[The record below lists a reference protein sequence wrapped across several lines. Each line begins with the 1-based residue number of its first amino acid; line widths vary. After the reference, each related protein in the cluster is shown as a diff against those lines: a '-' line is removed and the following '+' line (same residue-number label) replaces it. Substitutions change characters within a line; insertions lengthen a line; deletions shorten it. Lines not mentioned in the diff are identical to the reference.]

1 MSLSTPLPATGSSQN
16 PGHTEIYTFE
26 APSHTPLCTKR
37 GVVGAGAGG
46 ERPLLLLGS
55 GLVTLDLIFNNG
67 LYQNILILYD
77 FFESLGY
84 KCILLAHKPVPPASE
99 LGWLCR
105 YTAVDI
111 GKFLVAPPEQIFGY
125 IEIAMSLDVAS
136 REFFL
141 KRGAF
146 VTKLYLGNALNIDVE
161 TTTIMKGFYIP
172 HHNAGAL
179 DAVWTSPH
187 YLQHLQYL
195 QAINKTE
202 RSEIVPYLWDSCF
215 LEQNGVNRWSPS
227 PGGWRT
233 TDIVILEP
241 NISFQKHALYPLL
254 LVEAFARRCSEWRG
268 RVVLMNY
275 DKLERSAHF
284 VHEVLPALTSI
295 KGRLVPKG
303 RDTLPNILQA
313 NPHALF
319 VTHNVNND
327 YNYMLFELMDRGFP
341 ALHTSAGWKNF
352 GYYWSSA
359 NWEDAQ
365 SLLFDVLQN
374 HTERE
379 AAYTCA
385 AKQLAWQHS
394 PWNPINQAL
403 WLEILE
409 RTKEA
414 SSLSRRGEGDE

>member
-1 MSLSTPLPATGSSQN
+1 MIRN
-16 PGHTEIYTFE
+16 PGLTEFHTFATPPPSALPLSVRKGVSGE
-26 APSHTPLCTKR
+26 AD
-37 GVVGAGAGG
+37 
-46 ERPLLLLGS
+46 RPVILLGS

-84 KCILLAHKPVPPASE
+84 KCILLSHKPVPPASE

-105 YTAVDI
+105 YSAIDI
-111 GKFLVAPPEQIFGY
+111 GKFLLAPPTSIFGY

-146 VTKLYLGNALNIDVE
+146 VTKLYLGNALNIDTE
-161 TTTIMKGFYIP
+161 TTTIMNGFYIP

-179 DAVWTSPH
+179 DAIWTSPH
-187 YLQHLQYL
+187 YLQNLQYL
-195 QAINKTE
+195 QTLNRTKRGE
-202 RSEIVPYLWDSCF
+202 VVPYVWDSCF
-215 LEQNGVNRWSPS
+215 LEQNGVNRWSPA
-227 PGGWRT
+227 PGGWRS
-233 TDIVILEP
+233 TDIVIVEP

-268 RVVLMNY
+268 RVILMNY
-275 DKLERSAHF
+275 DTLERSAHF
-284 VHEVLPALTSI
+284 KHEILPSLTSLSGRI
-295 KGRLVPKG
+295 VTKGRETIVDVL
-303 RDTLPNILQA
+303 RA

-341 ALHTSAGWKNF
+341 ALHTSVGWKEY
-352 GYYWSSA
+352 GYYWSTDR
-359 NWEDAQ
+359 WEEAQ
-365 SLLFDVLQN
+365 LLLFDVLQS
-374 HTERE
+374 HGEKE
-379 AAYTCA
+379 AAYRCD

-394 PWNPINQAL
+394 PWNPTNQIL
-403 WLEILE
+403 WAEILE
-409 RTKEA
+409 RM
-414 SSLSRRGEGDE
+414 SLSRRDEGDE